1 MEYSM
6 KRGERFVV
14 GVSPELD
21 PRSVETVIHK
31 LNVLLRASM
40 IYSLKL
46 EFNSAL
52 KVVIDLAR
60 ELTSFDKAIFYLYD
74 EEEKTYYPGLIDG
87 FTENLPHQFQRGNIF
102 IDWTVENRLPIRIEE
117 PNTQE
122 IRETMEQVPYQSMVS
137 IPILVGN
144 DIHGVLQV
152 FSTTPHNF
160 KDDDVRF
167 LWILILQLEGLFH
180 KIVRPVVQKIEDH
193 DPFTGLPMKDHFDS
207 ELDRE
212 FLRSRRNSRPFSL
225 LFIEI
230 DNFYK
235 VQEQMQSLRGGILL
249 REVAEQI
256 IPMVRKI
263 DTFTRYSETALALL
277 LPETDLRDASLL
289 ANRIRN
295 RVASATLTALG
306 AFPDLRLTISIGASG
321 FPQAVTISDILG
333 EALQNLK
340 GAQQSGGNLAISR
353 YSGPNELSDRPV
365 SVDLQELLDTVGTV
379 FNMDNL
385 LSHLVEFFSRLS
397 GADRVSIMVTD
408 ESGDKLV
415 FKHGVG
421 FQGFEEEI
429 RKTVLEVEDSICGQ
443 ALKEGKPLLVDNVDV
458 FMPSRARHGLR
469 YSSPS
474 FLSIPLIYEDEAIG
488 VINFSNRKDNKIF
501 TKEDLNSVLPHVQTI
516 AKLLAEGKRFNGIQK
531 DFLQDTAGILL
542 NISEDKSP
550 YLRGHSDRVSEFSYN
565 LARSLNLPESEVIRI
580 ANAGRFHDLG
590 RIAVDESI
598 LGKTG
603 PLDNSETNIIRQHP
617 MWSARILQTF
627 PNLDIDMQA
636 VRTHHE
642 RVDGKGYP
650 DGLMGEEIPL
660 GGRILA
666 VSDAFDAMIHQ
677 RPHRPAMSPEEA
689 FKVLEEHSR
698 TQFDS
703 RVVQA
708 FKKAADERSN

>member
-1 MEYSM
+1 M

-21 PRSVETVIHK
+21 PRSVEAVIHK

-60 ELTSFDKAIFYLYD
+60 ELSSFNKAVFYLYD
-74 EEEKTYYPGLIDG
+74 EEEKAYYPGLIDG
-87 FTENLPHQFQRGNIF
+87 FSEGLPPQFQRGNIF
-102 IDWTVENRLPIRIEE
+102 VDWTTENRLPIRIEE
-117 PNTQE
+117 PNTPE
-122 IRETMEQVPYQSMVS
+122 IRESMELVPYHSMVS
-137 IPILVGN
+137 IPLLVGN
-144 DIHGVLQV
+144 DIHGVLQL
-152 FSTTPHNF
+152 FSDNPKNF
-160 KDDDVRF
+160 NDEDVRF
-167 LWILILQLEGLFH
+167 LWILTLQLEGLFH
-180 KIVRPVVQKIEDH
+180 QIVRPLVHKVDDH
-193 DPFTGLPMKDHFDS
+193 DPFTGLPMKSHFDS

-212 FLRSRRNSRPFSL
+212 FLRSRRNTRPFSL
-225 LFIEI
+225 FVIEI
-230 DNFYK
+230 DNFFK
-235 VQEQMQSLRGGILL
+235 LQEQRQSLKGGILL

-263 DTFTRYSETALALL
+263 DTFTRYSESTLALL
-277 LPETDLRDASLL
+277 LPETDLRDAGLL
-289 ANRIRN
+289 ANRVRSRI
-295 RVASATLTALG
+295 AKATMTALG
-306 AFPDLRLTISIGASG
+306 AVPELKLTVSIGVSG
-321 FPQAVTISDILG
+321 FPQAVTISDLLS
-333 EALQNLK
+333 EALKNLQA
-340 GAQQSGGNLAISR
+340 AQQSGGNRAISR
-353 YSGPNELSDRPV
+353 YSGALEITDLPV

-379 FNMDNL
+379 FDLESL

-408 ESGDKLV
+408 ETGDKLV

-443 ALKEGKPLLVDNVDV
+443 ALKQKQPLLVDNVDV
-458 FMPSRARHGLR
+458 FMPSRAKHGLR

-474 FLSIPLIYEDEAIG
+474 FLSIPLLFDGEAIG
-488 VINFSNRKDNKIF
+488 VINLSNRKDQGSF
-501 TKEDLNSVLPHVQTI
+501 TQDDLDSILPHVQTM
-516 AKLLAEGKRFNGIQK
+516 ARLLAEGKRFSGIQRE
-531 DFLQDTAGILL
+531 FLRDTAGILL

-550 YLRGHSDRVSEFSYN
+550 YMHGHSERVAENSYH
-565 LARSLNLPESEVIRI
+565 LALALNVPESEALRI

-598 LGKTG
+598 LGKPG
-603 PLDNSETNIIRQHP
+603 PLDKSEKNIIQQHP
-617 MWSARILQTF
+617 TWSARILQSF
-627 PNLDIDMQA
+627 PNLNVDIPA
-636 VRTHHE
+636 VRAHHE

-666 VSDAFDAMIHQ
+666 VADAFDAMIHQ
-677 RPHRPAMSPEEA
+677 RPHRPAISADKA
-689 FKVLEEHSR
+689 FK
-698 TQFDS
+698 
-703 RVVQA
+703 
-708 FKKAADERSN
+708 